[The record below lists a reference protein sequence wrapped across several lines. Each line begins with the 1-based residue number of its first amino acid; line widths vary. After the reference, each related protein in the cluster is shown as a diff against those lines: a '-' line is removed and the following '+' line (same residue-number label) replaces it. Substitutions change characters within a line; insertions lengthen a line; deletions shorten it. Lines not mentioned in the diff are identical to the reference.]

1 MPQLLCHRVGVP
13 AVRVIDLR
21 PGLERMAVGVNLL
34 AQVAYR
40 AGDLPAEVPVT
51 DREDRALEG
60 DALFLAADPL
70 AALALVVMAA
80 RLDLLHGMEQAG
92 RYHRLSH
99 FEQDTHYSST
109 FHVIEFL
116 SRPVTMRGLSA

>member
-1 MPQLLCHRVGVP
+1 
-13 AVRVIDLR
+13 
-21 PGLERMAVGVNLL
+21 MAVGVNLL

-40 AGDLPAEVPVT
+40 AGDLSTEIPVA

-60 DALFLAADPL
+60 DALFLSLDPL
-70 AALALVVMAA
+70 AALALVIMAA
-80 RLDLLHGMEQAG
+80 RPDLIHGMKQAG

-116 SRPVTMRGLSA
+116 SRPVTIRGLSA